1 MPDNEDIYID
11 IPLLEV
17 LTDENMW
24 KSIKPISPVPQVF
37 TVNYEYPVEFNFS
50 PIPPEIAVGSIG
62 VIVFPDNT
70 TQQIIV
76 SSIEGS
82 LVKATSLDPKEW
94 IENPVFKLDNLE
106 EDAYADL

>member
-1 MPDNEDIYID
+1 MPDNEDIYVD
-11 IPLLEV
+11 IPLLEI

-24 KSIKPISPVPQVF
+24 KSIKSISPAPQES
-37 TVNYEYPVEFNFS
+37 TVNYEYPVGFNFS
-50 PIPPEIAVGSIG
+50 PIPPEIIVGSIG

-82 LVKATSLDPKEW
+82 LVKATFLDLREW
-94 IENPVFKLDNLE
+94 IENPVFKLE
-106 EDAYADL
+106 I